1 MNAGNLCNIAHLLH
15 GILDANINTSLKG
28 KVGGVVNFINH
39 VIAKEMLML
48 EPDTTTGEVILIYVA
63 LFVFL
68 FGLAFVLLKKH
79 S

>member
-1 MNAGNLCNIAHLLH
+1 
-15 GILDANINTSLKG
+15 
-28 KVGGVVNFINH
+28 
-39 VIAKEMLML
+39 ML